1 MQVPYKIGS
10 LIMQIDHCSHYRFVA
25 QLVEQLTLNQRVRG
39 SSPRKPTRMSSNKF
53 GRCMPALFFILLI
66 IVKLFRYDNALV
78 DGPSFA

>member
-1 MQVPYKIGS
+1 
-10 LIMQIDHCSHYRFVA
+10 
-25 QLVEQLTLNQRVRG
+25 
-39 SSPRKPTRMSSNKF
+39 MSSNKF